1 MKLVSFHT
9 NGELRYGYLADDLI
23 HEMDLGATG
32 LRAILLGG
40 LDAALKAANGK
51 TIDAGAVSLA
61 PPIPDPE
68 KIICVGLN
76 YHEHLEETGRAPV
89 GYPTIFIRFA
99 DTQIG
104 HDEPI
109 IVPSVSESVD
119 YEGEL
124 AIIIGKPGRNIS
136 EQDAF
141 AHVAGYACYNDVS
154 IRDWQ
159 RHGNQWTPGKNFPGT
174 GPFGPWIVTADE
186 IDDPENLRIE
196 TRVNGETLQSAS
208 TSQLIFSIP
217 VLLAYISKFTTLRT
231 GDVICTGTPGGVGFT
246 RTPPIFLKPGD
257 VVEVEIENVGLLKN
271 DVVAETPEHIA
282 SL

>member
-1 MKLVSFHT
+1 MKLVSYHAE
-9 NGELRYGYLADDLI
+9 GGLRSGFVIDGMV
-23 HEMDLGATG
+23 HEMDLGAAG
-32 LRAILLGG
+32 LRPILLGG
-40 LDAALKAANGK
+40 SEAARSAATGK
-51 TIDAGAVSLA
+51 TIDLASVTLA
-61 PPIPDPE
+61 PPISNPD

-76 YHEHLEETGRAPV
+76 YHEHVEETGREPV
-89 GYPTIFIRFA
+89 GYPTIFTRFA

-104 HDEPI
+104 HQQPI
-109 IVPSVSESVD
+109 IAPSVSERVD

-141 AHVAGYACYNDVS
+141 DHIAGYACYNDVS

-186 IDDPENLRIE
+186 IADPENLKIE

-208 TSQLIFSIP
+208 TNQLIFSIP
-217 VLLAYISKFTTLRT
+217 VLLAYISKFTPLRT
-231 GDVICTGTPGGVGFT
+231 GDVICTGTPGGVGFA
-246 RTPPIFLKPGD
+246 RKPPIFLKPGD
-257 VVEVEIENVGLLKN
+257 TVEVEIEHVGLLQN
-271 DVVAETPEHIA
+271 EVVAETPDHITA
-282 SL
+282 F

>member
-1 MKLVSFHT
+1 MKLVSY
-9 NGELRYGYLADDLI
+9 RADGALKFGFVVEGLV

-32 LRAILLGG
+32 LRPILLEGSH
-40 LDAALKAANGK
+40 AAKQAANG
-51 TIDAGAVSLA
+51 TIKDLASLTLA
-61 PPIPDPE
+61 PPISDPD
-68 KIICVGLN
+68 KVICVGLN
-76 YHEHLEETGRAPV
+76 YHEHVEETGREPV
-89 GYPTIFIRFA
+89 GYPTIFTRFA

-104 HDEPI
+104 HQQPVI
-109 IVPSVSESVD
+109 APSVSERID

-124 AIIIGKPGRNIS
+124 AIIIGKPGRNIT

-141 AHVAGYACYNDVS
+141 DHIAGYACYNDVS

-186 IDDPENLRIE
+186 IADPQNLRIE
-196 TRVNGETLQSAS
+196 TRVNGQTLQSAS

-217 VLLAYISKFTTLRT
+217 VLLAYISKFTPLRT
-231 GDVICTGTPGGVGFT
+231 GDVICTGTPGGVGFA

-257 VVEVEIENVGLLKN
+257 TVEVEIEHVGLLQN
-271 DVVAETPEHIA
+271 GIVAETADHIA
-282 SL
+282 AF